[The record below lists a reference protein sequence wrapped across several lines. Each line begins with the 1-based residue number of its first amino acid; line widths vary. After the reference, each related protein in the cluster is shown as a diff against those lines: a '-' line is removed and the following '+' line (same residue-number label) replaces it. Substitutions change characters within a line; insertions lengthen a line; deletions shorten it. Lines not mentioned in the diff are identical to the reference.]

1 MFTNQPTASGAPTE
15 EMRGGSIEKCKK
27 ISTDEGSV
35 KRKEKEKDKE
45 KEKEKEKDYHRS
57 QLADHEPRRAVPA

>member
-15 EMRGGSIEKCKK
+15 EMRGGSIEKSKK

-35 KRKEKEKDKE
+35 KKKKKSKKNTTGLNLQSMNPGGRF
-45 KEKEKEKDYHRS
+45 
-57 QLADHEPRRAVPA
+57 RRETGYNMV